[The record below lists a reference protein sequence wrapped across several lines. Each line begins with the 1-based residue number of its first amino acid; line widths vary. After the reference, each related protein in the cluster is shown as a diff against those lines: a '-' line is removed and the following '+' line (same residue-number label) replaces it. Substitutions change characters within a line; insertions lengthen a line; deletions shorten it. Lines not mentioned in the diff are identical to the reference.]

1 MLQFEKMQLELLRY
15 LRRHLL
21 VCPLLAAMSTLL
33 APCHGLPGESGKII
47 PGVCKSPDGL
57 RLAQVFAAN
66 LADCHALVQDT
77 TRFDDTEH
85 RDRTV

>member
-1 MLQFEKMQLELLRY
+1 MLQFEKMQLERFRY

-21 VCPLLAAMSTLL
+21 VCSPLAVMSTLL
-33 APCHGLPGESGKII
+33 APCHGLPGEPGKII
-47 PGVCKSPDGL
+47 PGVFKSPDGL
-57 RLAQVFAAN
+57 RLAQGFAAN
-66 LADCHALVQDT
+66 LADHHAPVQDA